1 LTVAHGAEK
10 VGDVNSGRSRRPIDD
25 RDKFGAERLHPMVT
39 NWRCRPLGDIECP
52 GFVATKPSLTWA
64 PGGAKTPSRRHNCLH
79 TLVGSATIDGDA
91 LLGMR
96 PQSNSSAG
104 EVVARFFGIPT
115 FEERFPVPGIPA
127 DSLHRL
133 P

>member
-1 LTVAHGAEK
+1 MSAFGLAEIDADSQIPSVCYGWAPSTDGLLWVAMESFAY
-10 VGDVNSGRSRRPIDD
+10 RPISD
-25 RDKFGAERLHPMVT
+25 L
-39 NWRCRPLGDIECP
+39 ECP
-52 GFVATKPSLTWA
+52 GFVARKPSLTWA

-104 EVVARFFGIPT
+104 AVLARFFGIPT
-115 FEERFPVPGIPA
+115 FEERFSVSGRPA